1 MKDMKNRIQDRRGFM
16 QIGALGLG
24 CLTLPD
30 VLRLQAAGRNLGRD
44 TSVIMLYQHGGA
56 SQFETWDMKPDA
68 PSEIRSQFGSI
79 NTNVAGIRICE
90 HFPLQAKIADKFTL
104 IRSLNHD
111 VGIHSDG
118 GIVALT
124 GKRPSKLDPSSQ
136 SKSEHPDYGHITS
149 KMIGFSRGLPPYVA
163 LPQHPYMTQ
172 PTYLGLHHNSF
183 VVGDPSLPGFSV
195 GQLELNAGP
204 EARQL
209 DNRRELL
216 DQLDRLRRDLD
227 VNGELEGVD
236 EFRQLAYQMLSSTA
250 AANAFDITQEPEDLR
265 RAYGMNTWGQSCLL
279 ARRLAEAGVPV
290 INIYCNTPKNGPE
303 FTNWDDHPGN
313 AQRPG
318 HFAKYM
324 QIRLPYLDQCLAT
337 LIDDIYRRNLDEK
350 ILVVVVGEFGRTP
363 KMRYGP
369 PNNSYGRDHWPQ
381 AYTALISGGGFR
393 MGQAIG
399 ATNRNGE
406 YPIERPLTPQDL
418 LATMYH
424 HLGID
429 HEQSIPDYF
438 GRPVHIL
445 PHGKVIKELL

>member
-1 MKDMKNRIQDRRGFM
+1 MSRNGVNRRGFM
-16 QIGALGLG
+16 QVGALALG
-24 CLTLPD
+24 GLTLSD
-30 VLRLQAAGRNLGRD
+30 VLNMRANAGNLARD

-79 NTNVAGIRICE
+79 NTNIEGIRICE
-90 HFPLQAKIADKFTL
+90 HFPLQAKIADKFAL
-104 IRSLNHD
+104 IRSLHHD

-124 GKRPSKLDPSSQ
+124 GKRPTKLDPSSQ
-136 SKSEHPDYGHITS
+136 SKSEHPDFGHIAS
-149 KMIGFSRGLPPYVA
+149 KLLGFSRGLPPYVA
-163 LPQHPYMTQ
+163 LPSHPYMTQ

-183 VVGDPSLPGFSV
+183 VVGDPSKPRFSV
-195 GQLELNAGP
+195 GQLELHAGRD
-204 EARQL
+204 ARQL
-209 DNRRELL
+209 ENRRGLL
-216 DQLDRLRRDLD
+216 GQLDRLRRELE
-227 VNGELEGVD
+227 VNGELRGVD

-250 AANAFDITQEPEDLR
+250 AVKAFDISQEPDDLR
-265 RAYGMNTWGQSCLL
+265 KAYGMNTWGQSCLL

-337 LIDDIYRRNLDEK
+337 LIKDIYRRNLDKK

-381 AYTALISGGGFR
+381 AYTALVSGGGFR

-399 ATNRNGE
+399 ATNRHGE
-406 YPIERPLTPQDL
+406 YPVERPLTPQDL

-429 HEQSIPDYF
+429 PTQAIPDYF

-445 PHGKVIKELL
+445 PHGEVIKELL

>member
-1 MKDMKNRIQDRRGFM
+1 MVDRRGFM
-16 QIGALGLG
+16 QVGALALG
-24 CLTLPD
+24 GITLPE
-30 VLRLQAAGRNLGRD
+30 VLQLRAHSNARERD

-68 PSEIRSQFGSI
+68 PTEIRSQFGRI
-79 NTNVAGIRICE
+79 NTVVPGMEICE
-90 HFPLQAKIADKFTL
+90 HFPLQAKIADRFSL

-118 GIVALT
+118 GIIALT

-136 SKSEHPDYGHITS
+136 SKSEHPDFGHVTS
-149 KMIGFSRGLPPYVA
+149 KMLGFSRGLPPYVA
-163 LPQHPYMTQ
+163 MPQHPYMTQ
-172 PTYLGLHHNSF
+172 PTYLGLHHDSF
-183 VVGDPSLPGFSV
+183 VVGDPAKEGFSV
-195 GQLELNAGP
+195 GQLKLSAGRD
-204 EARQL
+204 AKQL
-209 DNRRELL
+209 ENRRELL
-216 DQLDRLRRDLD
+216 RQLDQLRRELD
-227 VNGELEGVD
+227 VRGELEGVD
-236 EFRQLAYQMLSSTA
+236 EFRQLAYQMLSSSR
-250 AANAFDITQEPEDLR
+250 AANAFDILQEPDELR
-265 RAYGMNTWGQSCLL
+265 TRYGHNTWGQSCLL

-290 INIYCNTPKNGPE
+290 INIYCNTPKSGEE

-324 QIRLPYLDQCLAT
+324 SIRLPYLDQCLSA
-337 LIDDIYRRNLDEK
+337 LIQDIYNRRLDRK

-381 AYTALISGGGFR
+381 AYSALISGGGFQ
-393 MGQAIG
+393 MGQVIG

-406 YPIERPLTPQDL
+406 HPVERPLSPQDL
-418 LATMYH
+418 LATIYH

-429 HEQSIPDYF
+429 FQHAIPDYF

-445 PHGKVIKELL
+445 QHGNVIKELV